1 MKNRNQ
7 PSHSQKKYAEL
18 FSESDKKVIENLRQK
33 IHSKINHDLEFQKKA
48 ALILA
53 SWINSKK

>member
-1 MKNRNQ
+1 MKNRNH

-18 FSESDKKVIENLRQK
+18 FSESDKKIIENLRQK
-33 IHSKINHDLEFQKKA
+33 IQIKINHDPEFQKKA
-48 ALILA
+48 ALILS